1 MDLRSLGQ
9 SGLKVSPI
17 CLGTMMFGGETTAA
31 QARRII
37 DHAHGAGINFIDTA
51 DQYAGGRSEKVVGAA
66 IAKQRYDWVLATKV
80 GNRVGDVAGSGGLS
94 LRWILR
100 ACEDSLKRLG
110 SDWIDIYYLH
120 LEDHSTPLEE
130 TVGAMGQLIADGKI
144 RYFGVSNFRAWRIA
158 EVVRLC
164 GLMGVPRPVV
174 SQPYYNAFNR
184 QPEVEQLPVCG
195 HYGLGV
201 VPYSPLARGVLT
213 GKYDPKGKP
222 GTGTRAGRGD
232 VRMLEAEWRPE
243 SLRLAKKVSKRAA
256 DLGVPAGHLAVS
268 WVLNNRF
275 VSSVLAGPRTFA
287 QWQAYA
293 AALDYTFTAEDEAFF
308 DRLVP
313 LGHASTPGYSDPRYP
328 IEGRPTHTG
337 SV

>member
-80 GNRVGDVAGSGGLS
+80 GNRVGEDARSGGLS
-94 LRWILR
+94 RRWILR

-130 TVGAMGQLIADGKI
+130 TVGAIGQLVADGKI

-164 GLMGVPRPVV
+164 GLMGVRRPVV

-222 GTGTRAGRGD
+222 GAGTRAGRGD
-232 VRMLEAEWRPE
+232 ARMLESEWRPE
-243 SLRLAKKVSKRAA
+243 SLRLAQKVSKRAA
-256 DLGVPAGHLAVS
+256 DLGVPPGHLSVS
-268 WVLNNRF
+268 WVLNNSF

-287 QWQAYA
+287 HWQAYA

-308 DRLVP
+308 NGLVA